1 MDYMKRFIIANSVLS
16 AVLLTTPASAGWLDN
31 VTKSEVAPVATQ
43 AKAATGLADNA
54 LVGNV
59 MSQLGLN
66 EQQAAGGLG
75 SLLGLGQSNLGDS
88 DFSALSK
95 SIPGIDS
102 ILAAAPALGGDSGMS
117 GLLSKAGDLGSSF
130 QGAAMVYDSFE
141 KLGISK
147 EYIAPMVDIAK
158 QYLQQQSGDGSVD
171 LLMKG
176 LGSLL

>member
-1 MDYMKRFIIANSVLS
+1 MNRSIIACSVLS
-16 AVLLTTPASAGWLDN
+16 AVLLSAPVNAGWLDN
-31 VTKSEVAPVATQ
+31 VTKKEAAPVATQ
-43 AKAATGLADNA
+43 AAAVTGLADNA

-59 MSQLGLN
+59 MSQLGLT

-75 SLLGLGQSNLGDS
+75 SILNLAQSNLGKN
-88 DFSALSK
+88 DFSTLSN

-102 ILAAAPALGGDSGMS
+102 LLGAVPAMAGDSGMS
-117 GLLSKAGDLGSSF
+117 GLLSKAGNLGSSF
-130 QGAAMVYDSFE
+130 QGAAVVYDSFE

-158 QYLQQQSGDGSVD
+158 QYLQQQSGEGTVD

>member
-1 MDYMKRFIIANSVLS
+1 MNRSIIACSVLS
-16 AVLLTTPASAGWLDN
+16 AVLLSAPVNAGWLDS
-31 VTKSEVAPVATQ
+31 VTKKEVAPVATQ
-43 AKAATGLADNA
+43 AAAVTGLADNA

-59 MSQLGLN
+59 MSQLGLT

-75 SLLGLGQSNLGDS
+75 SILNLAQSNLGNN
-88 DFSALSK
+88 DFSTLSN

-102 ILAAAPALGGDSGMS
+102 ILGAAPTMGGDSGVS
-117 GLLSKAGDLGSSF
+117 GLLSKAGNLGSSL
-130 QGAAMVYDSFE
+130 QGAAVVYDSFE

-158 QYLQQQSGDGSVD
+158 QYLQQQSGEGTVD
-171 LLMKG
+171 LLIKG

>member
-1 MDYMKRFIIANSVLS
+1 MNRSIIACSVLS
-16 AVLLTTPASAGWLDN
+16 AVLLSAPANAGWLDN
-31 VTKSEVAPVATQ
+31 VTKKEVVPVATQ
-43 AKAATGLADNA
+43 AAAVTGLADNA

-59 MSQLGLN
+59 MSQLGLT

-75 SLLGLGQSNLGDS
+75 SILNLAQSNLGNN
-88 DFSALSK
+88 DFSTLSN

-102 ILAAAPALGGDSGMS
+102 LLGAVPAMGGDSGMS
-117 GLLSKAGDLGSSF
+117 GLLSKAGNLGSSF
-130 QGAAMVYDSFE
+130 QGAAVVYDSFE

-158 QYLQQQSGDGSVD
+158 QYLQQQSGQGTVD

>member
-1 MDYMKRFIIANSVLS
+1 MNRFIIASSVLS
-16 AVLLTTPASAGWLDN
+16 AVLLSTPADAGWLDN
-31 VTKSEVAPVATQ
+31 VTKNEVAPVATQ
-43 AKAATGLADNA
+43 KAAAVTGLADNA

-59 MSQLGLN
+59 MSQLGLT

-75 SLLGLGQSNLGDS
+75 SLLNLAQSNLGNS
-88 DFSALSK
+88 DFSTLSN

-102 ILAAAPALGGDSGMS
+102 LLGAVPAMGGDSGMS
-117 GLLSKAGDLGSSF
+117 GLLSKAGNLGSSF
-130 QGAAMVYDSFE
+130 QGAAVVYDSFE

-158 QYLQQQSGDGSVD
+158 QYLEQQQGEGTVD